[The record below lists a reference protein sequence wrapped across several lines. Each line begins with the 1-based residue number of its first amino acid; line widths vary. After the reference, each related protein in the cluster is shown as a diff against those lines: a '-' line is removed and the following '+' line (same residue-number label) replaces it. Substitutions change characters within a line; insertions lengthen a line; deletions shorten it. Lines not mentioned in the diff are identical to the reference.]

1 MFSKILILSL
11 FFACNIKKEKTLKVE
26 KTSGAQIYSDR
37 CLVCH
42 GADGKLGLNGAKNLS
57 LSLITVDE
65 IKMQVTNGKGAM
77 TPFKNI
83 LTPEEIEAVAVY
95 SLSLRSK

>member
-1 MFSKILILSL
+1 MFNKFLVLSL
-11 FFACNIKKEKTLKVE
+11 FFACNVKKEKTFKVE

-37 CLVCH
+37 CVVCH
-42 GADGKLGLNGAKNLS
+42 GADGNLGVSGAKNLS
-57 LSLITVDE
+57 ISKISVDE
-65 IKMQVTNGKGAM
+65 VKMQVTNGKGAM

-83 LTPEEIEAVAVY
+83 LTPEEIEAVAEY